1 MVGITSFG
9 GYVPRLRLER
19 KACVDANGWFNS
31 ALRAYAKGERSMAN
45 WDEDTLTMAVAA
57 ARDCPGSDR
66 PAELSSVFLASTT
79 MPFADRQNSG
89 VLATAL
95 NLDEELATVDVT
107 GSQRCATTGLIQA
120 MRALGSG
127 DGKTLFV
134 ASEQRQTK
142 AASPLELLTGDGAAA
157 LILGSED
164 VVAELVG
171 SHQVAVDFVDHYRSA
186 RAAFDYSWEERW
198 IRDEGYLQIV
208 PRALKS
214 LLERLEVPSSRI
226 AHFILPSPFP
236 KLAQRIAK
244 MLAIPEAAVAD
255 NLDGIVGNTGAAH
268 SLLLLVQVLEQAR
281 PDEYVLVAG
290 FGQGCDALL
299 FRTTERLAGFSPRL
313 GIKKHLER
321 RRLETNYNRFLA
333 FRGLVEREKGIRAEA
348 DIRAP
353 LSTLYRNRRMA
364 TALVGGRCRKCGTAQ
379 FPKGHVCVNPE
390 CGAAES
396 QEDYCFAGRPAHIQ
410 SWTADRLTYSP
421 DPPTYFGMV
430 VFEEGGRLMSDFT
443 DVDPSSIR
451 VGMPVDMV
459 FRIKHYDELR
469 SFPKYFWK
477 AAPQPA
483 GDPDGQ
489 KKQ

>member
-9 GYVPRLRLER
+9 GYVPKLRLER
-19 KACVDANGWFNS
+19 KACVEANGWFNP

-45 WDEDTLTMAVAA
+45 WDEDSLTMAVAA
-57 ARDCPGSDR
+57 ARDCPGVER
-66 PAELSSVFLASTT
+66 PAELSAVFLASTT
-79 MPFADRQNSG
+79 MPFADRQNAG

-95 NLDEELATVDVT
+95 NLDESLSTLDVT
-107 GSQRCATTGLIQA
+107 GSQRCATSGLIQA
-120 MRALGSG
+120 MRALAGG

-134 ASEQRQTK
+134 ASELRRTK
-142 AASPLELLTGDGAAA
+142 AGSPLELLAGDAAAA
-157 LILGSED
+157 LVLGTEE
-164 VVAELVG
+164 VVAEFVG
-171 SHQVAVDFVDHYRSA
+171 SYQVAVDFVDHYRSA
-186 RAAFDYSWEERW
+186 QAAFDYSWEERW

-208 PRALKS
+208 PRAVKT

-226 AHFILPSPFP
+226 GHFILPSPFP

-244 MLAIPEAAVAD
+244 MLGMPEGAVAD
-255 NLDGIVGNTGAAH
+255 NLDGIIGDTGAAH
-268 SLLLLVQVLEQAR
+268 SLLLLAHVLEQAK
-281 PDEYVLVAG
+281 PEEYVLVAG

-313 GIKKHLER
+313 GIKGHLER
-321 RRLETNYNRFLA
+321 RRFESNYNRFLA
-333 FRGLVEREKGIRAEA
+333 FRDLLQREKGIRAEA

-379 FPKGHVCVNPE
+379 FPKGHVCVNPQ
-390 CGAAES
+390 CGALES
-396 QEDYCFAGRPAHIQ
+396 QEDYCFAGRKARVQ

-430 VFEEGGRLMSDFT
+430 VFEQGGRLMADFT
-443 DVDPSSIR
+443 DVDASSIR

-477 AAPQPA
+477 ATPQAA
-483 GDPDGQ
+483 GDSEGQ
-489 KKQ
+489 KNQ